1 MHCRTRENAA
11 TYPLQR
17 LQARP
22 RSSCLTQNSVGL
34 RRPRFPS
41 TMLSLSWINLP
52 NISISGLINP
62 RSENIVQILVATFT
76 LLALLPRS
84 FYFQSILC
92 DRLNLRLAKFMTSLL
107 HSIYHSVA
115 KLCVTCPCQ
124 ITATTNVMNHFWTR
138 YALFACSFKPIG
150 VM

>member
-1 MHCRTRENAA
+1 MCTLVGTRVSNTVLTVSYTLRTSFAECIAERW
-11 TYPLQR
+11 TTQRLRR

-34 RRPRFPS
+34 LRTRFPT

-52 NISISGLINP
+52 NISISGLLNP

-76 LLALLPRS
+76 LLALLPHS

-92 DRLNLRLAKFMTSLL
+92 DRLNLRLADPQVYDFPFPFYL
-107 HSIYHSVA
+107 
-115 KLCVTCPCQ
+115 
-124 ITATTNVMNHFWTR
+124 
-138 YALFACSFKPIG
+138 SFRC
-150 VM
+150 